1 MKSKYVILN
10 LIIFFFCIKIVTIHY
25 EVMIDDLSVVYVF
38 LPLIASF
45 VLGIQITIFW
55 QRKREF
61 LKKFF

>member
-10 LIIFFFCIKIVTIHY
+10 LIIFFLCIKIVTIHY

-45 VLGIQITIFW
+45 VLGIQITIFG
-55 QRKREF
+55 RGIENF
-61 LKKFF
+61 